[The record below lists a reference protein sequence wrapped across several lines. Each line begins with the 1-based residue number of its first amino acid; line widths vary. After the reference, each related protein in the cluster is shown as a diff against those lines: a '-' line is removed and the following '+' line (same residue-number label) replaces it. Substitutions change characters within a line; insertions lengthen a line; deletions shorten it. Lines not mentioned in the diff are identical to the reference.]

1 MHINPYG
8 EGPVL
13 LAVDLANDPPAD
25 LRELV
30 RRCDAHDMLV
40 ETVGPT
46 DFAGCRTLIAEWLT
60 VVDATDVA
68 ARVERLNALLAAHAS
83 HPRVTD
89 HAGTGWHIHYRES
102 GASLTGQLAVLI
114 LTGTALHLTT
124 RGMNRLGRCA
134 SSDCDL
140 VFADVSRNGRQ
151 RYCSPRCG
159 SREAVRRYRAS

>member
-1 MHINPYG
+1 M
-8 EGPVL
+8 L
-13 LAVDLANDPPAD
+13 LAADLANDPPAD
-25 LRELV
+25 LHDLV

-40 ETVGPT
+40 ETVLPE
-46 DFAGCRTLIAEWLT
+46 DFAGCGALIASWLT
-60 VVDATDVA
+60 VVDAPDER
-68 ARVERLNALLAAHAS
+68 ARAERLNALLAEHAS

-89 HAGTGWHIHYRES
+89 HAGTGWHIRYREPN
-102 GASLTGQLAVLI
+102 ASLTGQLAVLV

-134 SSDCDL
+134 SSDCAH

-159 SREAVRRYRAS
+159 SREAVRRHRAGAP

>member
-1 MHINPYG
+1 M
-8 EGPVL
+8 L

-25 LRELV
+25 LEDLV
-30 RRCDAHDMLV
+30 RRCDAHDILV
-40 ETVGPT
+40 ETVRPE
-46 DFAGCRTLIAEWLT
+46 DFAGCRDLIAAWLT
-60 VVDATDVA
+60 VVDADDVA
-68 ARVERLNALLAAHAS
+68 ARVARLNDLLAEHAS

-102 GASLTGQLAVLI
+102 GATLTGLLAVLI

-124 RGMNRLGRCA
+124 RGMTRLGRCA
-134 SSDCDL
+134 SSDCRA

-159 SREAVRRYRAS
+159 SREAVRRHRAS